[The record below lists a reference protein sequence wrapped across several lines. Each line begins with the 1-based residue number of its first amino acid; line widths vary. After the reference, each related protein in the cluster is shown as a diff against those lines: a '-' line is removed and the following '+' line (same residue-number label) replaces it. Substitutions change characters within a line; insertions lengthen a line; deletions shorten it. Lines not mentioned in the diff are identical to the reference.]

1 MGVIKEGGTEGG
13 KEFGEACQ
21 WRVHRSVLLGWAG
34 RWFSVRGG
42 QGLCSATNY
51 GRCTAPPY
59 NHAPPQP
66 SPLPCHT
73 HTEAS
78 FSKWRGGRRRR
89 ARQHVSGL
97 VPTAVEMAQ
106 SSWLRVSSYFSGVPA
121 DAAAADDDADGGSEG
136 EEGLL
141 PQLAPKLPEPAGT
154 LSLTVQNIKLC
165 TAPTSDGFFV
175 LKCGPHWGRSRTL
188 SMAGEVVAGGARC

>member
-1 MGVIKEGGTEGG
+1 M
-13 KEFGEACQ
+13 
-21 WRVHRSVLLGWAG
+21 
-34 RWFSVRGG
+34 
-42 QGLCSATNY
+42 
-51 GRCTAPPY
+51 
-59 NHAPPQP
+59 
-66 SPLPCHT
+66 
-73 HTEAS
+73 
-78 FSKWRGGRRRR
+78 
-89 ARQHVSGL
+89 
-97 VPTAVEMAQ
+97 PTAVEMAQ

-175 LKCGPHWGRSRTL
+175 LKCGPHWGRSRML
-188 SMAGEVVAGGARC
+188 SMAGEVAAGGARSDWSALECVLWGCCHLHPTLRPLLLPPEP